1 MRKVRII
8 RFWGIVMKVAAKSSL
23 VVGILAIILGIGLL
37 LVDFPETN
45 GLQDAL
51 NYILFESSARV
62 LWIIGLIGLVIG
74 YLLNKK

>member
-1 MRKVRII
+1 
-8 RFWGIVMKVAAKSSL
+8 MKVAAKSSL